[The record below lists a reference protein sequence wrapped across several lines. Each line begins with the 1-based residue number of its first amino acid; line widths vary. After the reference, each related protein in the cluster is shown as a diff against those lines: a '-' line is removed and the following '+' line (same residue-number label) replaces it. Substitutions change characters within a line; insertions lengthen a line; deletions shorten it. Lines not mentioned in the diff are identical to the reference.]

1 MILSPWYMKNLC
13 QMTSVFNDVFSVPVR
28 QVSYIAADT
37 LNLFI
42 QHKVRSTTF
51 YSRDFVYIIHEA
63 LSEYEYAIGV

>member
-1 MILSPWYMKNLC
+1 MKNCWQDLQ

-28 QVSYIAADT
+28 QVSYIIDDT

-51 YSRDFVYIIHEA
+51 YNRDFVYIIHEA